1 MNSSTSLRRRT
12 RGLPGRALL
21 ALILVAASSFAAAGQ
36 TAPRPQREQLLN
48 GLRVL
53 LLARPG
59 DQNVLVRLRVHSGA
73 AFDLAGREGLMAML
87 ADAMFDQQTRDYV
100 AEELHGEIRVT
111 TDYDSVNITL
121 AGKAG
126 DLNRLLELARN
137 AVVNVQLTPEAVE
150 RVRAAR
156 LKALRD
162 APPTSAQEADR
173 AVAARL
179 FGTHPYGRAVEGTPD
194 SVARIQRADLMTMRE
209 RFLHPDNATLVV
221 VGGFDPKALMRTL
234 RESFGGWV
242 KSDGAIPATF
252 RQPDPPDDRTL
263 VINRPGSSEV
273 ELRLAVPGLART
285 DADVAAA
292 DVLSLIVGQRWRA
305 AIPQLTHE
313 SGFVTLKTFR
323 AGGGLYMGVKLA
335 SAADAARAL
344 EAARSILRD
353 LSANAPNANETES
366 AKRGVVASLEKS
378 AAGDEGLA
386 NAWLDEDTYNSA
398 AATDAETAR
407 AVAAVTPADVQR
419 VAARLFAHAPAASVA
434 VGDAAQLRTELARVG
449 GVEVFGEAAAKPET
463 KPAAQTPQNKPQQP
477 ALQLKRP

>member
-1 MNSSTSLRRRT
+1 MNSSPSPRRRT
-12 RGLPGRALL
+12 RGLPRRSLL
-21 ALILVAASSFAAAGQ
+21 ALILVGASAFAAAAQ
-36 TAPRPQREQLLN
+36 TAPQPRHEQLLN

-59 DQNVLVRLRVHSGA
+59 DPNVLVRLRVHSGS
-73 AFDLAGREGLMAML
+73 AFDLAGREGLMAAL
-87 ADAMFDQQTRDYV
+87 ADAMFDKQTRDYV
-100 AEELHGEIRVT
+100 TEELGGRIEVAN
-111 TDYDSVNITL
+111 DYDSINITL
-121 AGKAG
+121 AGKAT

-156 LKALRD
+156 VKLLSD
-162 APPTSAQEADR
+162 APPTPAAEADR

-179 FGTHPYGRAVEGTPD
+179 FGMHPYGRTVEGTPD

-209 RFLHPDNATLVV
+209 RFLHPDNTTLVII
-221 VGGFDPKALMRTL
+221 GGFDPKAVLRTL

-242 KSDGAIPATF
+242 KSDAAIPSTF
-252 RQPDPPDDRTL
+252 RRPDPPDPRTL
-263 VINRPGSSEV
+263 IINRPDSSEV

-285 DADVAAA
+285 DPDAAA
-292 DVLSLIVGQRWRA
+292 AVVLSNIVGQRWRA
-305 AIPQLTHE
+305 ATSQLTHE
-313 SGFVTLKTFR
+313 SSSVTLKTFR
-323 AGGGLYMGVKLA
+323 TGGILYMGVKLA

-386 NAWLDEDTYNSA
+386 NSWLDEDTYNSA
-398 AATDAETAR
+398 AVTDAATAR
-407 AVAAVTPADVQR
+407 AVANVTPADLQR
-419 VAARLFAHAPAASVA
+419 VAARLFAHANAAAVA

-449 GVEVFGEAAAKPET
+449 GVEVFGEAAARPEA
-463 KPAAQTPQNKPQQP
+463 KPAPQTPQSKPQQP